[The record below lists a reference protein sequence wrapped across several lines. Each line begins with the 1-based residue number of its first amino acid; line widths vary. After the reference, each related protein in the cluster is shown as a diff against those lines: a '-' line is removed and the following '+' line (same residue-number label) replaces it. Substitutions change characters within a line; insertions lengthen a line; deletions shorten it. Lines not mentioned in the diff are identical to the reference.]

1 MNAPSSRTYLFNGI
15 ALLGLL
21 ALTISAAYLNLGA
34 FNTILAMLI
43 SAAKTA
49 LIVVFFMNLRYSR
62 PLVWVCAAAGLF
74 WLGIMFVLA
83 LSDYLT
89 RGWR

>member
-1 MNAPSSRTYLFNGI
+1 MH
-15 ALLGLL
+15 
-21 ALTISAAYLNLGA
+21 
-34 FNTILAMLI
+34 
-43 SAAKTA
+43 
-49 LIVVFFMNLRYSR
+49 LRYSK
-62 PLVWVCAAAGLF
+62 PIVWLVAGAGVF

>member
-1 MNAPSSRTYLFNGI
+1 LNPSGRTYRINGI

-21 ALTISAAYLNLGA
+21 CLTIVAAYFNLGP
-34 FNTILAMLI
+34 FNSIIALSISLTKGILI
-43 SAAKTA
+43 A
-49 LIVVFFMNLRYSR
+49 LIFMHLRYSK
-62 PLVWVCAAAGLF
+62 PIVWLVAGAGVF